1 MGWYGNN
8 QEDLTTAAMSV
19 KTIVEQ
25 FLIQKTS
32 FEGQRLAGMIKMANA
47 TTNILFA
54 DPESCDET
62 AFAQCLVD
70 DNAVDLMNFD
80 DATVFMLFTTQCAA
94 DNNCTTP
101 CLNEEFN
108 FIQGSSD
115 YPGEDWNERYAA
127 YR

>member
-25 FLIQKTS
+25 FLIQKTAY
-32 FEGQRLAGMIKMANA
+32 EGQKLAGMVKFADAATKM
-47 TTNILFA
+47 LLA
-54 DPESCDET
+54 DPEACDES

-80 DATVFMLFTTQCAA
+80 EATLSKLFTTQCAV

-101 CLNEEFN
+101 CFGEEYDMSKRN
-108 FIQGSSD
+108 SE
-115 YPGEDWNERYAA
+115 YPGEDYWERYNAS
-127 YR
+127 